1 MPALKDRRT
10 VPRPPLSSDE
20 FSLSE
25 RLDPR
30 ATTTVSPVESA
41 EGVPRPERAPAR
53 PELSRALLVAVPLAY
68 AAVAA
73 TELYRAGA
81 PAIRERL
88 LLWLLGGLLCLSLTN
103 LGRFFRGL
111 LFEWLPFLAVLT
123 AYDFLRGLSDELL
136 PVHTRPQ
143 LLIDEIVFGWGTA
156 PTVRLQDA
164 LWDGAGHLHWYDYA
178 SWGVYM
184 SYFFATPLIAAALW
198 LFAPRR
204 FRLFIGSVAV
214 LSFTAFATY
223 LVYPASPPWR
233 ASDFGYLEPTTRS
246 IGIVGG
252 ELPWIDWQPLVERG
266 HQWSNQVA
274 AVPSLHE
281 GMTVLIALFLWRT
294 AHPLLRV
301 VLVAYPL
308 AMGFAL
314 VYSAEHYVADL
325 VLGALYAVLVYWAM
339 RRLAGRL
346 ERRRQASAV
355 V

>member
-1 MPALKDRRT
+1 MERAED
-10 VPRPPLSSDE
+10 VPRAERSS
-20 FSLSE
+20 S
-25 RLDPR
+25 
-30 ATTTVSPVESA
+30 
-41 EGVPRPERAPAR
+41 R
-53 PELSRALLVAVPLAY
+53 PELSRALLVGVPLAY
-68 AAVAA
+68 AAFAA
-73 TELYRAGA
+73 IELHRTGA

-111 LFEWLPFLAVLT
+111 LFEWLPFLAALT
-123 AYDFLRGLSDELL
+123 AYDFLRGLSDEFL

-143 LLIDEIVFGWGTA
+143 LLVDEYVFGWGTA

-164 LWDGAGHLHWYDYA
+164 LWDGAEHLHWYDYA

-198 LFAPRR
+198 LVAPRR
-204 FRLFIGSVAV
+204 FRVFIASVAV
-214 LSFTAFATY
+214 LSFMAFATY
-223 LVYPASPPWR
+223 LLYPASPPWR
-233 ASDFGYLEPTTRS
+233 ASDFGYLEPTTRW

-266 HQWSNQVA
+266 HEWSNQVA

-281 GMTVLIALFLWRT
+281 GLTVFIALFFWRS
-294 AHPLLRV
+294 APAWLRPL
-301 VLVAYPL
+301 LVAYPL

-325 VLGALYAVLVYWAM
+325 VLGALYAVVVYLALT
-339 RRLAGRL
+339 RLARRF
-346 ERRRQASAV
+346 ERRGSSV
-355 V
+355 VV